1 MLKLSLCDCS
11 DAYTLVKGAIT
22 INGQES
28 DAAATAADRKN
39 KKVPFKNCAP

>member
-1 MLKLSLCDCS
+1 MLKLSLCDYS

-28 DAAATAADRKN
+28 HAAATAADRNN
-39 KKVPFKNCAP
+39 KRVSFKNCAP